1 MASKDFYIVTFND
14 VLKDKAL
21 TLWFNSSLFI
31 AYFIVGSRKISERW
45 SRFLE
50 EDYLRMPVINVNI
63 LDKDALIKLVRSFDR
78 MSKIKLEPVIL
89 QLNKDYRF
97 EMDKTLLEIIG
108 IEDSEILQKLYSL
121 LKSALLQKN
130 NSSK

>member
-1 MASKDFYIVTFND
+1 
-14 VLKDKAL
+14 
-21 TLWFNSSLFI
+21 
-31 AYFIVGSRKISERW
+31 
-45 SRFLE
+45 
-50 EDYLRMPVINVNI
+50 
-63 LDKDALIKLVRSFDR
+63 

-108 IEDSEILQKLYSL
+108 IEDSAILQKLYSL

-130 NSSK
+130 NSSKQYAWF